1 MWCIA
6 LGPSRIITSFLECLL
21 GKFLCCANYYKLTN
35 LYNKVAYLFQ
45 SDPHLAPLFLA
56 WILHVCSQ
64 RVSMGKTWWNG
75 WSTPTGDSVCLFLPA
90 AAGANLALLYPWV
103 MHIQC
108 ALFMDFICVLSCLSR
123 RLEDN
128 ASSHANLP
136 LAGFQISLDVIDV
149 IAQKGSPGPHLTC
162 QRCAPLKLQQL
173 GFFRS
178 SNGHHAEG
186 FFTKYQLVLALLY
199 HHFIAL
205 SLKGASEVGKDSRRI
220 EYEPIDDSWNFSRHF
235 LQ

>member
-6 LGPSRIITSFLECLL
+6 LGPSRIITSFLDCLL

-35 LYNKVAYLFQ
+35 LYNKVASQISVPIWSALG
-45 SDPHLAPLFLA
+45 AAFLA

-75 WSTPTGDSVCLFLPA
+75 WSTPTGDSACLFLPA
-90 AAGANLALLYPWV
+90 AAGATLALLYPWV

-108 ALFMDFICVLSCLSR
+108 ALFMDFICVLSYLSR

-136 LAGFQISLDVIDV
+136 LAGFQISLDV

-173 GFFRS
+173 GFFWS

-186 FFTKYQLVLALLY
+186 FFTKYQLVLALL
-199 HHFIAL
+199 L
-205 SLKGASEVGKDSRRI
+205 PSLHCPFFEGSQW
-220 EYEPIDDSWNFSRHF
+220 SW
-235 LQ
+235 